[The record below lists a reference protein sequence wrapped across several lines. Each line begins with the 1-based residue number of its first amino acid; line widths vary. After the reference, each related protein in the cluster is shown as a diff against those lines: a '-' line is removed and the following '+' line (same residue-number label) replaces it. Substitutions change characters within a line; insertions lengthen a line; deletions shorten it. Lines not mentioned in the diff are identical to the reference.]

1 MHRSSHSTFAGPRA
15 GWTHSPALRV
25 AVVLV
30 CAFSGGCAAIT
41 NPIADGVSVRHV
53 PDELLEPT
61 KEGEQTI
68 PLTLLGQPRPPTYR
82 LAPGDVLGVYVEGFL
97 GERDQPMLPPVHVSP
112 LTQTRDQRRL
122 PPAAGYPIPVED
134 DGTVYLPSAGTLPMQ
149 GRSIPEAREA
159 ILDFYIKKSL
169 VKPENARVL
178 VTLLHP
184 RQYQV
189 VVIRQEAA
197 SFGSPLEGPFVSSK
211 RGTAYVID
219 LPAYENDVLH
229 ALAQTG
235 GLPGLDAYN
244 TVVIQR
250 NCFQGEQERAA
261 LVRLLESRPSGS
273 PATPEC
279 MAGPVV
285 RIPLRQTPHAPLGF
299 LQADVLLQTG
309 DVVFLEA
316 RDEEVYYT
324 GGLLPPGEFVLP
336 RDKDLDVIEAVS
348 RVRGPLLN
356 GEFGGNNLAGNLVD
370 TGIGNPSPTLL
381 VVLRRTPGGGQVPIV
396 VDLREALRHPE
407 ERLLVRA
414 GDLLILQEKP
424 SEALARYLT
433 RTFLNFDLFWQVVHT
448 KFATGL
454 VDISTPD
461 RLTQQSGNVT
471 INPR

>member
-1 MHRSSHSTFAGPRA
+1 
-15 GWTHSPALRV
+15 
-25 AVVLV
+25 
-30 CAFSGGCAAIT
+30 
-41 NPIADGVSVRHV
+41 
-53 PDELLEPT
+53 
-61 KEGEQTI
+61 
-68 PLTLLGQPRPPTYR
+68 
-82 LAPGDVLGVYVEGFL
+82 
-97 GERDQPMLPPVHVSP
+97 
-112 LTQTRDQRRL
+112 
-122 PPAAGYPIPVED
+122 
-134 DGTVYLPSAGTLPMQ
+134 
-149 GRSIPEAREA
+149 
-159 ILDFYIKKSL
+159 
-169 VKPENARVL
+169 
-178 VTLLHP
+178 
-184 RQYQV
+184 
-189 VVIRQEAA
+189 
-197 SFGSPLEGPFVSSK
+197 
-211 RGTAYVID
+211 
-219 LPAYENDVLH
+219 
-229 ALAQTG
+229 
-235 GLPGLDAYN
+235 
-244 TVVIQR
+244 
-250 NCFQGEQERAA
+250 
-261 LVRLLESRPSGS
+261 
-273 PATPEC
+273 

-285 RIPLRQTPHAPLGF
+285 RIPLRQTPHAALGF

-336 RDKDLDVIEAVS
+336 RDKNLDVIEAVS

-424 SEALARYLT
+424 SEAMARYLT

-461 RLTQQSGNVT
+461 RLKQQSGNET
-471 INPR
+471 INPH